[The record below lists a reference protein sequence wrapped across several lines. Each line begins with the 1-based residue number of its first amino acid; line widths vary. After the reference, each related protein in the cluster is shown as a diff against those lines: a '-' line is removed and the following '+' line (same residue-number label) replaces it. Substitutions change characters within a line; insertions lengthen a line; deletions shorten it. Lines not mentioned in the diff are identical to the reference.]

1 MPVFTSIR
9 ESGRPPS
16 KTKFNFEF
24 CEMSKRCWRV
34 DASYSTRNSTG
45 SLHCGSK
52 GKSDAIDDAAKDAAA
67 EAEIMEPADVSDE
80 MGEGQ
85 ANVGSGALAAQ
96 SRSKAARE
104 KEKEEFE
111 RKLKALEAENS
122 ALKKVVHCSFMV
134 WHIS

>member
-1 MPVFTSIR
+1 MRS
-9 ESGRPPS
+9 
-16 KTKFNFEF
+16 
-24 CEMSKRCWRV
+24 
-34 DASYSTRNSTG
+34 
-45 SLHCGSK
+45 GSK
-52 GKSDAIDDAAKDAAA
+52 GRSDAINDAAEDAAA
-67 EAEIMEPADVSDE
+67 DAEIMEQADVADE

-85 ANVGSGALAAQ
+85 AYDGSGALAAQ

-111 RKLKALEAENS
+111 RRLKALEAENS